1 MGNLFKVVGCITTV
15 AVIYKIGYKFGY
27 SDGFKEATVH
37 GSKN

>member
-15 AVIYKIGYKFGY
+15 VVIYKIGYKFGY

-37 GSKN
+37 GPKN